1 MSLKQSGFQV
11 LQALQLSYWEN
22 KLSQRWIST
31 KDQRVEIDERPQV
44 DIDEGPRLDI
54 NEEPMVDLNEE
65 PKIKM
70 NEGWRFKGLTKL
82 KLGKEGKGVMKGL
95 IVIPY
100 GAPIA
105 WGFSLTKPNREHQVW
120 GSVSKKGL
128 GIPPQNICLGNCA
141 PAPLMFTQF
150 SDMCTFCTQHGHW
163 KSNFSQLHQLFG
175 LPPPDIGHP
184 ETVYTHSVAHSS
196 SSWQTPASPQQNT
209 WTNAPAPPTTQSP
222 ETGPSV

>member
-22 KLSQRWIST
+22 KLP
-31 KDQRVEIDERPQV
+31 KM
-44 DIDEGPRLDI
+44 DIDKGPKGGV
-54 NEEPMVDLNEE
+54 M
-65 PKIKM
+65 
-70 NEGWRFKGLTKL
+70 KGLTKK
-82 KLGKEGKGVMKGL
+82 KLGKEGKEEGKNGGIARQYLKRLRVKAEGL

-105 WGFSLTKPNREHQVW
+105 LGNPKEDSRLLSMGTGEGFSLTKPNREHQVW
-120 GSVSKKGL
+120 GSVSKKGT
-128 GIPPQNICLGNCA
+128 GDPVPTPPTLW
-141 PAPLMFTQF
+141 LT
-150 SDMCTFCTQHGHW
+150 T
-163 KSNFSQLHQLFG
+163 
-175 LPPPDIGHP
+175 PDIGHP